1 MIDFITAI
9 LNGNI
14 PEILGD
20 LYTETVQQIV
30 IWWAVIPLAGVV
42 LLFVLTIVQI
52 FGGRYRG

>member
-14 PEILGD
+14 SEILGD
-20 LYTETVQQIV
+20 LYTETVQQII
-30 IWWAVIPLAGVV
+30 IWWAVLPLAGVV